1 MLWYAAGGVLGG
13 PVRAVDHAV
22 QGCPRQ
28 EGHRQCDQAWPGV
41 LHIGT
46 IKVGGPCGGLT
57 SGRIWTTGKF
67 RTFH

>member
-13 PVRAVDHAV
+13 PVGAVDHAV

-28 EGHRQCDQAWPGV
+28 EGHRQCDQAWPCV

-46 IKVGGPCGGLT
+46 IKVGGTLW
-57 SGRIWTTGKF
+57 WTDKWPDMDDW
-67 RTFH
+67 